1 MYKEGLALENIPEY
15 PISIVYADDTE
26 SVVLAND
33 MEVMTHLEWFDSED
47 SEYFAQVI
55 DAKNKAVCLKVEA
68 LEIIVLKY
76 T

>member
-1 MYKEGLALENIPEY
+1 MENTPEY
-15 PISIVYADDTE
+15 PISIAYADGTE

-33 MEVMTHLEWFDSED
+33 MEIMTHLEWFDSED
-47 SEYFAQVI
+47 PEYCAQVT

-68 LEIIVLKY
+68 LEIKVLKY

>member
-1 MYKEGLALENIPEY
+1 MENIPEY
-15 PISIVYADDTE
+15 PISIDYADDTE

-47 SEYFAQVI
+47 SEYCAQVT

>member
-1 MYKEGLALENIPEY
+1 MENIPEY
-15 PISIVYADDTE
+15 PISIVYVDGTE

-33 MEVMTHLEWFDSED
+33 MEIMTLLEWFDSED
-47 SEYFAQVI
+47 SEYCAQVT

>member
-1 MYKEGLALENIPEY
+1 MESTPKY

-33 MEVMTHLEWFDSED
+33 MEIMTHLEWFDSED
-47 SEYFAQVI
+47 PEYCAQVT
-55 DAKNKAVCLKVEA
+55 DAKGKAVCLKVEA
-68 LEIIVLKY
+68 LKIKVLKY